1 MHLFHAGYNNEIW
14 RCFKLET
21 DITKKFQTGQF
32 EAIIKHVEMKLEFH
46 LRSKNHET
54 AGANGSWRCLDSL
67 LFQKISKI
75 PFYGNIKSHIKGYL
89 LSIDWNLWGSLLS
102 VCAVEDK
109 GGISPF
115 AFLDDGSLLGKCQHP
130 SWKWYNHL

>member
-1 MHLFHAGYNNEIW
+1 M
-14 RCFKLET
+14 
-21 DITKKFQTGQF
+21 GQF

-130 SWKWYNHL
+130 SWTILAVQLSGAKNYTFTFRHVATMYCATSRPF